1 MEEIKKNLIQNE
13 DQVQN
18 SNQIQKANKENK
30 NEELDNKV
38 KSRKDFFYGFA
49 IIGRIIF
56 TLYSLHGLFFIY
68 NLAIQYLILFP
79 SLLYTGEIPG
89 WARIPFIIIYI
100 LFSITSSNLLVIP
113 TYEFFSFPFLFY
125 KEPLAHI
132 YSFYYIYKEEKY
144 TIDDARNNYN
154 QIAIGFFICV
164 ELFYIS
170 GLILAYAFS
179 NIIFKDYIKI
189 GILFIIYIYYS
200 ILILSYFI
208 YSTNLICIIIKD
220 WWKNKKNFNN
230 IINEHFKDKEE
241 IPNIN
246 LFSNIINPY
255 ILKNYR
261 DKDDN
266 ELNEEN
272 VKKCTFD
279 NGFSKGVIVIKFLS
293 IIFSIICAFI
303 ILIKFN
309 YWLDRFFFIL
319 FYLVIIILSI
329 TLNFPLFY
337 RTQKTF
343 GTLTGCLG
351 IFCCKG
357 KNNFICTDIKYN
369 YKTIHPHI
377 ISISRFLSNIIFF
390 LASIVFVFLFYKEN
404 AKNQYKEDFFKN
416 ITPNKEKIDT
426 KKILLPNMC
435 YSSIYNMPLTLF
447 FPFIND
453 AYYYENIN
461 SSSSNSSN
469 IKSSFDI
476 EEYKNLFFDEDYE
489 IDIIGNLIKK
499 ENTVKMIQYNVKNKK
514 NYLTILAIKGTSYNT
529 DIYLDAQLYF
539 SSILLSLLSSFSL
552 VTTKDSITFSFIEYS
567 LNIPYR
573 IFFRFLLV
581 DDYMNELKKAF
592 IENEYTFYNNVVILG
607 HSLGGGLSK
616 LFGRYMG
623 KQAISLSG
631 PGINA
636 FHSLWNFKG
645 KSENFE
651 ISAIDFVPDMD
662 LVPRVEISGG
672 TIYRIICKEG
682 VLSCHGKELSFCE
695 VLIMCRHPNFEKYC
709 EKMAGLKHDRIYDI
723 LESSELNE

>member
-1 MEEIKKNLIQNE
+1 MEENEKKLIEKN

-18 SNQIQKANKENK
+18 SSQIENK
-30 NEELDNKV
+30 NEEKKLEENKEDT
-38 KSRKDFFYGFA
+38 KIQTRKNFFYGFA

-68 NLAIQYLILFP
+68 NIATQYIILFP
-79 SLLYTGEIPG
+79 SLLYTGDIPG

-100 LFSITSSNLLVIP
+100 LFAITSSNLLVIP

-132 YSFYYIYKEEKY
+132 YSFYYMYKEKKY
-144 TIDDARNNYN
+144 TIDDARKNYN
-154 QIAIGFFICV
+154 QIAIGIFIIV
-164 ELFYIS
+164 QILYLV
-170 GLILAYAFS
+170 GLVLGYAFN
-179 NIIFKDYIKI
+179 NIKFKDYIKI
-189 GILFIIYIYYS
+189 TILFIIYIYYS

-208 YSTNLICIIIKD
+208 YSFYLIIIIIKN
-220 WWKNKKNFNN
+220 WWKDKKNFNN
-230 IINEHFKDKEE
+230 IINDYYKDKEE
-241 IPNIN
+241 LPNVN

-255 ILKNYR
+255 ILKNYK
-261 DKDDN
+261 DKNNN
-266 ELNEEN
+266 ELNEEE

-279 NGFSKGVIVIKFLS
+279 NGFSKGIIIIKFLS
-293 IIFSIICAFI
+293 IIFSVVCAFI
-303 ILIKFN
+303 ILILKMNF
-309 YWLDRFFFIL
+309 WLDRLFFFL
-319 FYLVIIILSI
+319 FYIIIIIISI

-337 RTQKTF
+337 RNQKTF
-343 GTLTGCLG
+343 GTFTGCCG

-377 ISISRFLSNIIFF
+377 VSISRFIGNVIFF
-390 LASIVFVFLFYKEN
+390 LASITFVYLFYKEN
-404 AKNQYKEDFFKN
+404 ATNEYNENFFKN
-416 ITPNKEKIDT
+416 ITHNENKIDT
-426 KKILLPNMC
+426 KKILLPNVC
-435 YSSIYNMPLTLF
+435 YSSIYNMPLLLF

-453 AYYYENIN
+453 AYYYGNIN
-461 SSSSNSSN
+461 SSN
-469 IKSSFDI
+469 ITSSFEI
-476 EEYKNLFFDEDYE
+476 EEYKNLFFDEDIE
-489 IDIIGNLIKK
+489 IDVIGNLVKR
-499 ENTVKMIQYNVKNKK
+499 NDTVKMIQYNVKNKK
-514 NYLTILAIKGTSYNT
+514 NYLTILSIKGTSYNT
-529 DIYLDAQLYF
+529 DIYIDAQLYF

-552 VTTKDSITFSFIEYS
+552 LTTKDSLTFNFIEYS

-592 IENEYTFYNNVVILG
+592 IENEYTFYNNVVITG

-616 LFGRYMG
+616 LFGRYMR

-645 KSENFE
+645 NSENFE
-651 ISAIDFVPDMD
+651 ISAIDLIPDMD

-672 TIYRIICKEG
+672 TVYRIICKEG
-682 VLSCHGKELSFCE
+682 VFDCHGKELSFCE
-695 VLIMCRHPNFEKYC
+695 TLIMCRHPNYEKFC
-709 EKMAGLKHDRIYDI
+709 EKMAGLNSDKIKAI
-723 LESSELNE
+723 FESSELNE